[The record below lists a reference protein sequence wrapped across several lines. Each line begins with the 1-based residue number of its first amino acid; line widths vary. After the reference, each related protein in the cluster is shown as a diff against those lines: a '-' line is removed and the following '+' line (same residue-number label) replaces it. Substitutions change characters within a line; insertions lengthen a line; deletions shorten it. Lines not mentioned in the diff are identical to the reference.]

1 VKAPNI
7 RPLSG
12 GLLSEDRVQS
22 IVLVGTGA
30 PVWLAAATLARRL
43 KSGFCAI
50 RVIEPP
56 GSRAD
61 AFSETA
67 LPSFHRL
74 NNVLGI
80 DENDLVRKTRGTFRL
95 GVEFV
100 DWGALGDRYFHAYG
114 SYGAKL
120 DAVAFHHYW
129 LKMRQAGDPT
139 GIEAY
144 STAAVAA
151 RHGKFAHASLD
162 RRSMLSLFSYGY
174 HFHAGL
180 LAAYLRE
187 FAQAHGV
194 IHAAQQVVEVHR
206 RSADGFIDALQLD
219 DDSRIRADLY
229 IDCGGALHTLFGRP
243 LANAF
248 EDWSRWLP
256 CDRAVGALYANSGD
270 AAPYSQSTAHSSGW
284 RARIPLQGGVDELLV
299 YSSAHTGDDEA
310 AATLRR
316 DSDGVPLTEPRFWRL
331 SPGRPTKFW
340 EKNWIRLTRG
350 PLDNLESTGLHLV
363 QTGIARLLTQ
373 FPVRRFSPAD
383 IEEYNRLTVAEH
395 ERIRD
400 FLILHFKATQRTDT
414 PFWEHCRGLGVPDTL
429 RTKMELFHHSGRI
442 AMLEDEHFS
451 EDSWLALF
459 LGQNVQ
465 PRDYDPLAD
474 VLDIE
479 ATKGALLRMRSMI
492 ETGVASLPA
501 HARFLEQHCSAGFGA
516 GW

>member
-1 VKAPNI
+1 
-7 RPLSG
+7 
-12 GLLSEDRVQS
+12 LSEDRVRS

-43 KSGFCAI
+43 KSEFCAV

-56 GSRAD
+56 GSRAN

-74 NNVLGI
+74 NNLLGI

-95 GVEFV
+95 GVEFI

-129 LKMRQAGDPT
+129 LKLRQAGDRT
-139 GIEAY
+139 SIEEY

-151 RHGKFAHASLD
+151 RRGKFAHASLD
-162 RRSMLSLFSYGY
+162 RRSMLSLYSYGY

-194 IHAAQQVVEVHR
+194 IHAAKQVLEVQR

-219 DDSRIRADLY
+219 DGSRIGADLY
-229 IDCGGALHTLFGRP
+229 IDCCGAPDTLFGRAAP
-243 LANAF
+243 SAF

-256 CDRAVGALYANSGD
+256 CDRAVAALYATGGV
-270 AAPYSQSTAHSSGW
+270 AAPYSQATALSSGW
-284 RARIPLQGGVDELLV
+284 RARTPLQGCVDDLLV

-310 AATLRR
+310 AATLRG
-316 DSDGVPLTEPRFWRL
+316 DSDGVPLTEPRFLRL

-340 EKNWIRLTRG
+340 EKNWIKLTRG
-350 PLDNLESTGLHLV
+350 PLESLESTGLHLV
-363 QTGIARLLTQ
+363 QTGVARLLTQ

-383 IEEYNRLTVAEH
+383 IDEYNRLTGAEH

-400 FLILHFKATQRTDT
+400 FLILHFKATQRTDS
-414 PFWEHCRGLGVPDTL
+414 PFWEQCRGLGIPDTL
-429 RTKMELFHHSGRI
+429 RAKIELFQHSGRI
-442 AMLEDEHFS
+442 AMLDDEHFS

-459 LGQNVQ
+459 FGQNIQ
-465 PRDYDPLAD
+465 PRGYDPLAD
-474 VLDIE
+474 VLDIADAKE
-479 ATKGALLRMRSMI
+479 ALSHMRSMI

-501 HARFLEQHCSAGFGA
+501 HASFLEQHCSAGFGA